1 MDNDDRGLAALPKLV
16 GAPAYSRPPSL
27 GVTRAER
34 PPDPDDLPLVNHRTP
49 EDVELAREL
58 GLDDGRIAIAAGVA
72 GAGTQPGHAAGN
84 GATAGGGPGD
94 GTSPRHGIGG
104 LLRGRRGRTDAA

>member
-49 EDVELAREL
+49 EDVELARAL
-58 GLDDGRIAIAAGVA
+58 GLDDGGRIAIAAGVA
-72 GAGTQPGHAAGN
+72 GAQPGHAAGQN
-84 GATAGGGPGD
+84 ATADGGPGD
-94 GTSPRHGIGG
+94 RTPARHGIGG
-104 LLRGRRGRTDAA
+104 FLRGRRGRTDAA